1 MIIGSLL
8 EKEGLDEED
17 KKQISSVIFNR
28 LDKKMKA
35 NRCNCIIHNEW
46 SISPIENF
54 C

>member
-28 LDKKMKA
+28 LDKKMKFKQMQQYYL
-35 NRCNCIIHNEW
+35 
-46 SISPIENF
+46 P
-54 C
+54 